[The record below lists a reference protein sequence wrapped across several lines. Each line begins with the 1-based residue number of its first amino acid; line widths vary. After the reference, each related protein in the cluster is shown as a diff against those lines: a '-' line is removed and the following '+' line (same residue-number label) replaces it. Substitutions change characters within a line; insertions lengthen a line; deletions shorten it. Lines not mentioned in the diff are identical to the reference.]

1 MFSQLTTR
9 AQAEAVARELSGFGK
24 PEIFIPSYG
33 GPYSAPEEDDR
44 KFFHLRW
51 PNGFEV
57 NVGLVLAS
65 KALRPAFWLAGFA
78 LEFFAHS
85 ALHSGD

>member
-9 AQAEAVARELSGFGK
+9 AQAENVARELSGFGK

-33 GPYSAPEEDDR
+33 GPYEAPEDGDR
-44 KFFHLRW
+44 KFFHLVW
-51 PNGFEV
+51 PNGFTV

-65 KALRPAFWLAGFA
+65 KIMRPYSWLAGFA
-78 LEFFAHS
+78 IEFYAHD
-85 ALHSGD
+85 ALFRD